1 MHVFKKGMYD
11 GYYSVPLS
19 SFGKYNINSCSW
31 NVLFY
36 DSDCRM
42 VLNKCLRLTHDIH
55 LLMLV
60 SSVKS
65 FGRYCIFMT
74 QVFRVPDKWKEF
86 FKSLIFEIYKL
97 GVDSIPLVIIISLFI
112 GAVICIQM
120 VLNITSPMIPA
131 YSTGM
136 ATREILVLEFSSSMM
151 CLILAG
157 KVGSNISSEIGTMR
171 VTEQIDAL
179 EIMGLNSANFI
190 VLPKIVGFVLFVP
203 VLCILSMFMGLVGG
217 WFIAR
222 FTDMVSVEN
231 YIYGIQSFFVPWN
244 VYYSIIKTVVFGF
257 IITSVS
263 SYYGYYVKGGSLEV
277 GKASTNAVVSSSII
291 ILLADVILTKLLLQ

>member
-1 MHVFKKGMYD
+1 MLVSSIK
-11 GYYSVPLS
+11 
-19 SFGKYNINSCSW
+19 SFGKYCMF
-31 NVLFY
+31 L
-36 DSDCRM
+36 
-42 VLNKCLRLTHDIH
+42 
-55 LLMLV
+55 
-60 SSVKS
+60 
-65 FGRYCIFMT
+65 T
-74 QVFRVPDKWKEF
+74 QVFRIPDKWREF

-120 VLNITSPMIPA
+120 TINITSPMIPS

-136 ATREILVLEFSSSMM
+136 ATREILVLEFSSTMM

-157 KVGSNISSEIGTMR
+157 KVGSNIASEIGTMR

-179 EIMGLNSANFI
+179 EIMGVKSANFI
-190 VLPKIVGFVLFVP
+190 VMPKVIGFLLFVP

-217 WFIAR
+217 AFIAE
-222 FTDMVSVEN
+222 FTTMISMEN

-244 VYYSIIKTVVFGF
+244 VYYSIIKTVVFAF
-257 IITSVS
+257 IITTVAA
-263 SYYGYYVKGGSLEV
+263 YYGYYVKGGALEV